1 MPDQDKEHPISP
13 DIVHFENV
21 LDRLVYV
28 QTISIRNYADKARRV
43 RIAGPH
49 GPANK
54 SPFSLVYTP
63 TTSLAPGLECVCDVH
78 FVLPDPDKAVA
89 SALETGIYRDRLVVT
104 FGDNEQRMEIPL
116 TASTPQGRIMA
127 VPTAPKRHRVA
138 GRDVQVVPAP
148 GAPGLFH
155 CRLGDVALNAPARVE
170 IELRNFG
177 PVAADFE
184 LEAIS
189 ADDAGEPLVVEPKQ
203 GRLGPDR
210 RAARDLARL
219 AARRPAPARGADDD
233 DDDSEPPSSRE
244 ATPGDSKLSVATKI
258 KLIVPTGAAG
268 VQRFRVNVKS
278 RQPLPCALDVSAVV
292 APPRL
297 ELYAAEGPD
306 AGRLLSDVDF
316 GSMFY
321 GQAREIK
328 AILVNNAPTACPFVV
343 SVASDRELAVAN
355 AKKRLE
361 QQAAD
366 EDLGEPKE
374 KGSDDDD
381 EDEDEPKA
389 REVQFRDE
397 WAVDDGALTVTPAE
411 GLLEPRAEQAVVFKF
426 APPIPPPAS
435 GFKHQIFAPMTAED
449 DDAHAGEAGG
459 RQRRNVPAR
468 PYGSACASARRGT
481 RRTASTRPSRS
492 TSRRTRPSRTPCTR
506 RPAF

>member
-210 RAARDLARL
+210 RAAPDQ
-219 AARRPAPARGADDD
+219 
-233 DDDSEPPSSRE
+233 S
-244 ATPGDSKLSVATKI
+244 
-258 KLIVPTGAAG
+258 LIQNTDPT
-268 VQRFRVNVKS
+268 
-278 RQPLPCALDVSAVV
+278 
-292 APPRL
+292 
-297 ELYAAEGPD
+297 
-306 AGRLLSDVDF
+306 
-316 GSMFY
+316 
-321 GQAREIK
+321 
-328 AILVNNAPTACPFVV
+328 
-343 SVASDRELAVAN
+343 
-355 AKKRLE
+355 
-361 QQAAD
+361 
-366 EDLGEPKE
+366 
-374 KGSDDDD
+374 
-381 EDEDEPKA
+381 
-389 REVQFRDE
+389 
-397 WAVDDGALTVTPAE
+397 
-411 GLLEPRAEQAVVFKF
+411 
-426 APPIPPPAS
+426 
-435 GFKHQIFAPMTAED
+435 
-449 DDAHAGEAGG
+449 
-459 RQRRNVPAR
+459 RRNDV
-468 PYGSACASARRGT
+468 
-481 RRTASTRPSRS
+481 
-492 TSRRTRPSRTPCTR
+492 
-506 RPAF
+506 

>member
-184 LEAIS
+184 LA
-189 ADDAGEPLVVEPKQ
+189 
-203 GRLGPDR
+203 
-210 RAARDLARL
+210 LARRGVL
-219 AARRPAPARGADDD
+219 EAVSQADEAHAAVLCKFRCGFVCAFVTKIVPDVRVCAALCADYDEMATLRLNI
-233 DDDSEPPSSRE
+233 DDDS
-244 ATPGDSKLSVATKI
+244 
-258 KLIVPTGAAG
+258 
-268 VQRFRVNVKS
+268 
-278 RQPLPCALDVSAVV
+278 
-292 APPRL
+292 
-297 ELYAAEGPD
+297 
-306 AGRLLSDVDF
+306 
-316 GSMFY
+316 
-321 GQAREIK
+321 
-328 AILVNNAPTACPFVV
+328 
-343 SVASDRELAVAN
+343 
-355 AKKRLE
+355 
-361 QQAAD
+361 
-366 EDLGEPKE
+366 
-374 KGSDDDD
+374 
-381 EDEDEPKA
+381 
-389 REVQFRDE
+389 
-397 WAVDDGALTVTPAE
+397 
-411 GLLEPRAEQAVVFKF
+411 
-426 APPIPPPAS
+426 
-435 GFKHQIFAPMTAED
+435 
-449 DDAHAGEAGG
+449 
-459 RQRRNVPAR
+459 
-468 PYGSACASARRGT
+468 
-481 RRTASTRPSRS
+481 
-492 TSRRTRPSRTPCTR
+492 
-506 RPAF
+506 

>member
-1 MPDQDKEHPISP
+1 MTGR
-13 DIVHFENV
+13 FGAA
-21 LDRLVYV
+21 LALV
-28 QTISIRNYADKARRV
+28 TAAARRDC
-43 RIAGPH
+43 RCEDLALARR
-49 GPANK
+49 PA
-54 SPFSLVYTP
+54 PP
-63 TTSLAPGLECVCDVH
+63 RRG
-78 FVLPDPDKAVA
+78 
-89 SALETGIYRDRLVVT
+89 
-104 FGDNEQRMEIPL
+104 
-116 TASTPQGRIMA
+116 
-127 VPTAPKRHRVA
+127 
-138 GRDVQVVPAP
+138 VVPA
-148 GAPGLFH
+148 A
-155 CRLGDVALNAPARVE
+155 V
-170 IELRNFG
+170 
-177 PVAADFE
+177 
-184 LEAIS
+184 
-189 ADDAGEPLVVEPKQ
+189 
-203 GRLGPDR
+203 
-210 RAARDLARL
+210 AARDLARR

-292 APPRL
+292 APPQL

-381 EDEDEPKA
+381 DDEDEPKA

-411 GLLEPRAEQAVVFKF
+411 GLLEPRAEQAV
-426 APPIPPPAS
+426 
-435 GFKHQIFAPMTAED
+435 
-449 DDAHAGEAGG
+449 AHE
-459 RQRRNVPAR
+459 
-468 PYGSACASARRGT
+468 ASASRYSIAARSSLT
-481 RRTASTRPSRS
+481 SAIRCPSRAPKFISRRPSS
-492 TSRRTRPSRTPCTR
+492 IIP
-506 RPAF
+506 